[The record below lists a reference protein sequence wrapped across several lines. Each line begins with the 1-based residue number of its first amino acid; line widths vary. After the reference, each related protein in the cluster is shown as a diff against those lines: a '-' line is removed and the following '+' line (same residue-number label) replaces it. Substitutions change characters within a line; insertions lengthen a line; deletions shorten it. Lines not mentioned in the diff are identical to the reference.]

1 MQASQDIGA
10 KSLLRI
16 DIYLDDRFTDYQVGD
31 APNDIM
37 GVLVLLALTG
47 GFTWL
52 VHQVLRWVA
61 EQTTGDSFIQD
72 LIKELYEVEPTLKH
86 KPVKTYGV
94 TLD

>member
-1 MQASQDIGA
+1 MQASVDTGA

-16 DIYLDDRFTDYQVGD
+16 DLYLDNNYTEYEVGD
-31 APNDIM
+31 APNDVM
-37 GVLVLLALTG
+37 AFLVLIALTG

-61 EQTTGDSFIQD
+61 EQTTGDSFVQD
-72 LIKELYEVEPTLKH
+72 LIKDLYEVEPTLKH